1 MMKILSTLNQIKN
14 FFRAEPLQS
23 VSIRVTKACNLR
35 CKHCYSFSGRKY
47 SNELSLK
54 EIKKLIDEIKQLGAI
69 RIFFTG
75 GEPFIRSDITEILNY
90 ADKNNFA
97 IYISTNGTLIN
108 KGMITFLKSLK
119 HLKNFQVSIDGFG
132 KVHDSI
138 RGEKGTF
145 IKAVK
150 TLKLAKKEL
159 KNTKIAVVFTLMKR
173 NASEVEKVLKLAI
186 QLDVHIFALVPLY
199 PVTRCA
205 NIKDL
210 TPKEKYRIFQN
221 LFNVYKKNKG
231 TKLKIG
237 ILAPPAII
245 PKALKNSE
253 YGCGYVCT
261 FPSILGVDANG
272 NVAPCDGLLNYK
284 EFILG
289 NIRKNS
295 LEELWNRPLM
305 KRLRKLKPSDIR
317 GVCRNCRYRSFCMGG
332 CRARAFIEY
341 NDFKAPNPLCQSFYS
356 NGLFPKENFKNSNEK
371 K

>member
-1 MMKILSTLNQIKN
+1 MIKILSTPNQIKN
-14 FFRAEPLQS
+14 FFGTEPLQS

-35 CKHCYSFSGRKY
+35 CRQCYSISGRKF

-54 EIKKLIDEIKQLGAI
+54 EIKKVIDELKQLGAV

-75 GEPFIRSDITEILNY
+75 GEPFIRPDIIEILNY

-97 IYISTNGTLIN
+97 TYISTNGTLIN
-108 KGMITFLKSLK
+108 KEIVTSLKSLK

-132 KVHDSI
+132 KVHDSV
-138 RGEKGTF
+138 RGINGTF
-145 IKAVK
+145 TKAVK

-159 KNTKIAVVFTLMKR
+159 KNAKIAVVFTLMKR

-186 QLDVHIFALVPLY
+186 QLDVDIFALVLLY
-199 PVTRCA
+199 PVTRCS
-205 NIKDL
+205 DVEDV
-210 TPKEKYRIFQN
+210 TPEEKYKIFQN
-221 LFNVYKKNKG
+221 LYNIYKKNKG

-245 PKALKNSE
+245 PKSLKNSE
-253 YGCGYVCT
+253 YGCGYICT
-261 FPSILGVDANG
+261 FPSILGIDANG

-295 LEELWNRPLM
+295 LEELWNKPLM

-317 GVCRNCRYRSFCMGG
+317 GVCRSCRYRSFCMGG

-341 NDFKAPNPLCQSFYS
+341 NDFKAPNSLCQNFY
-356 NGLFPKENFKNSNEK
+356 NKGLFLKENIRNNNEK